1 MSSRFILYTSPS
13 IGYKES
19 FFFSHIHEYERIST
33 FPFELPSEFF
43 RSRTSARTEDRE
55 SRPPE
60 PRPCL
65 RHLLG
70 CVGRS
75 GFWGAYRGATARS
88 FPAIAIFIDSS
99 FARLICDSNRLR
111 VPPTS
116 AARIPA
122 SVVHLYEGLHCEPRP
137 APNLYDYFKQRTMAT
152 GANGAAGAFG
162 TGPSAGY
169 ILILF
174 LFTGFLAMLTGNVEN
189 AKTGITYLLLFSRLI
204 WIKFN
209 MNMPK
214 FLTPHHMFLSPGLWH
229 HPFQI
234 LLMLVQQN

>member
-1 MSSRFILYTSPS
+1 MPVTHARVCRAIRFLGSVS
-13 IGYKES
+13 QHDCS
-19 FFFSHIHEYERIST
+19 L
-33 FPFELPSEFF
+33 FPG
-43 RSRTSARTEDRE
+43 DRDLH
-55 SRPPE
+55 R
-60 PRPCL
+60 
-65 RHLLG
+65 LL
-70 CVGRS
+70 
-75 GFWGAYRGATARS
+75 
-88 FPAIAIFIDSS
+88 

-111 VPPTS
+111 VPPAS

-122 SVVHLYEGLHCEPRP
+122 SVVRSYEGLHCEPRP

-189 AKTGITYLLLFSRLI
+189 AKTVITYLLLFSRLI

>member
-1 MSSRFILYTSPS
+1 MHLN
-13 IGYKES
+13 
-19 FFFSHIHEYERIST
+19 
-33 FPFELPSEFF
+33 LPCWIAFWVLPGPDLCAHRGSGEQA
-43 RSRTSARTEDRE
+43 SRTTLVPATPARVCRAIRFLGSVSRRDCSLFPGDRDLH
-55 SRPPE
+55 R
-60 PRPCL
+60 
-65 RHLLG
+65 LL
-70 CVGRS
+70 
-75 GFWGAYRGATARS
+75 
-88 FPAIAIFIDSS
+88 

-111 VPPTS
+111 IPPAL

-122 SVVHLYEGLHCEPRP
+122 SVVRSYEGLHCEPRP

-162 TGPSAGY
+162 NGPSAGY

-189 AKTGITYLLLFSRLI
+189 AKTVITYLLLFSRLI

-214 FLTPHHMFLSPGLWH
+214 FLTQCTSTTQVIYCRFGNRVIFHPWISRSCSSLSM
-229 HPFQI
+229 
-234 LLMLVQQN
+234 LLQQVCGRHGQSTAFS